1 MSDDTLL
8 PFDLPSVGRK
18 KLTIDFAGGNQSS
31 DGGLL
36 LLRAAE
42 RKLGVCRRL
51 AEAMPDRRD
60 PERVR
65 HAMFEMV
72 MARASAIACGYEDAI
87 DLDRL
92 RHDPLMKVAVGRC
105 PASGAPLASQST
117 ISRLENAPSK
127 TEAARLSAALLDQFG
142 TTVKPGKLE
151 VLDIDDTFC
160 AAHGGQQLAFWNAHH
175 DERGFASMHIYHV
188 ASGTPVAAILRPA
201 RTPKG
206 SEVRT
211 VIKHVTKRLRR
222 HWPKTRIVWRGDSHY
237 GRVEAMEW
245 AEDNDADYIFGLAGN
260 AALDALVAEAAVN
273 LRFHH
278 AMSSKAKLRTY
289 ASFLYQAG
297 SWKRPRKV
305 VARLECSLQPVGEA
319 GMRQE
324 VDIRYVVTSLKGSAQ
339 HLYEN
344 VYCQRGQMENLI
356 KLHKAQLA
364 SDRMSCHSATANQVR
379 LVLHTAAFWLM
390 HGVRAAIPQASPL
403 AKCEFATH
411 PRAPDQDRRARDRA
425 CRAHPRPAAHQLP
438 GRGAVPVRRTR
449 PHAVRPMS
457 RGAVCPDEPPTRQ
470 INPERVASRV
480 ASHRSRQ
487 TERRHASEPPDVQ
500 KSAASCMIRASHVA
514 YCISARSDQHIND
527 FVAGYQREACNRP

>member
-1 MSDDTLL
+1 MTDDTLL
-8 PFDLPSVGRK
+8 PFDLPAVSRR
-18 KLTIDFAGGNQSS
+18 KLTVDFNGGNQSS
-31 DGGLL
+31 DAGLL
-36 LLRAAE
+36 LLREAE

-51 AEAMPDRRD
+51 ADAMPDRRD
-60 PERVR
+60 PDHVR
-65 HAMFEMV
+65 HEMFEMV
-72 MARASAIACGYEDAI
+72 MARASAIACGHKDAI

-105 PASGAPLASQST
+105 PETGAPLASQST

-127 TEAARLSAALLDQFG
+127 TEAARLAVALLDQFG
-142 TTVKPGKLE
+142 ATVKPGRTE
-151 VLDIDDTFC
+151 ILDIDDTFC

-206 SEVRT
+206 TEVCT
-211 VIKHVTKRLRR
+211 VVKHVTKRLRQ
-222 HWPKTRIVWRGDSHY
+222 HWPDTRIIWRGDSHY

-245 AEDNDADYIFGLAGN
+245 AENNGADYIFGLPGN
-260 AALDALVAEAAVN
+260 APLDAMVAKTADN

-278 AMSSKAKLRTY
+278 ARSSQAKLRTF
-289 ASFLYQAG
+289 ASFTYQAS

-305 VARLECSLQPVGEA
+305 VARLECSLQPDEGGTTST

-356 KLHKAQLA
+356 KLHKAQLS

-379 LVLHTAAFWLM
+379 LALHTAAFWLM
-390 HGVRAAIPQASPL
+390 HGVRAAIPQTDPL
-403 AKCEFATH
+403 AKAEFATI
-411 PRAPDQDRRARDRA
+411 RERLIKIGARVIEHLARI
-425 CRAHPRPAAHQLP
+425 RIQLP
-438 GRGAVPVRRTR
+438 TSCPEGALFRT
-449 PHAVRPMS
+449 
-457 RGAVCPDEPPTRQ
+457 
-470 INPERVASRV
+470 VALGIM
-480 ASHRSRQ
+480 
-487 TERRHASEPPDVQ
+487 P
-500 KSAASCMIRASHVA
+500 SA
-514 YCISARSDQHIND
+514 
-527 FVAGYQREACNRP
+527 P

>member
-1 MSDDTLL
+1 MSNNTLL

-105 PASGAPLASQST
+105 PESGAPLASQST

-127 TEAARLSAALLDQFG
+127 TEAARLSAALLDQLG
-142 TTVKPGKLE
+142 TTVRPGKLE

-211 VIKHVTKRLRR
+211 VIRHVTKRLRR

-245 AEDNDADYIFGLAGN
+245 AEDHDADYIFGLAGN
-260 AALDALVAEAAVN
+260 AALDALVAETAVN

-289 ASFLYQAG
+289 ASFLYQAQCELYRRTHLLHRRLG
-297 SWKRPRKV
+297 QPGALWVGNQQRQPRSGHYDFF
-305 VARLECSLQPVGEA
+305 ARTRGVLHRSG
-319 GMRQE
+319 G
-324 VDIRYVVTSLKGSAQ
+324 
-339 HLYEN
+339 
-344 VYCQRGQMENLI
+344 QRDSGRRRNLF
-356 KLHKAQLA
+356 A
-364 SDRMSCHSATANQVR
+364 RR
-379 LVLHTAAFWLM
+379 LV
-390 HGVRAAIPQASPL
+390 R
-403 AKCEFATH
+403 
-411 PRAPDQDRRARDRA
+411 DRRRLLVSVGPVWC
-425 CRAHPRPAAHQLP
+425 CRAIVL
-438 GRGAVPVRRTR
+438 VR
-449 PHAVRPMS
+449 
-457 RGAVCPDEPPTRQ
+457 
-470 INPERVASRV
+470 
-480 ASHRSRQ
+480 
-487 TERRHASEPPDVQ
+487 
-500 KSAASCMIRASHVA
+500 K
-514 YCISARSDQHIND
+514 
-527 FVAGYQREACNRP
+527 